1 MVNAHPAVI
10 LALALLALFLISL
23 TIAKYAIPDNFTRTR
38 VIMSALFLF
47 IVMTLTVSFGS
58 FAMLTLPYVVPAFVA
73 GAFLGHIVGVRAD
86 RQKLMVQGLER
97 YMEHFAHIS
106 HEDVKNFTWW
116 SFVNFYSIMASLV
129 LINLVGL
136 TNVILKGSP
145 ALVIATSV
153 VGAAFIGSIVPY
165 LVHLWTLPRAERQVR
180 QGRSRG

>member
-1 MVNAHPAVI
+1 M
-10 LALALLALFLISL
+10 
-23 TIAKYAIPDNFTRTR
+23 
-38 VIMSALFLF
+38 
-47 IVMTLTVSFGS
+47 
-58 FAMLTLPYVVPAFVA
+58 
-73 GAFLGHIVGVRAD
+73 
-86 RQKLMVQGLER
+86 QGLEE
-97 YMEHFAHIS
+97 YMERFARIGK
-106 HEDVKNFTWW
+106 EDLKNFTWW